1 MIRAEFPRINRIPIL
16 WNRCLICSSTSFP
29 VWLASC
35 LASLVMSVAASPC
48 HQDLHHHWVELV
60 MMIVLADSAPRTW
73 AFVWLT
79 VTGTEDGHNYW
90 AGARK
95 TTSMGLSV
103 THIDTSH

>member
-1 MIRAEFPRINRIPIL
+1 MEQVLDLLVYLLPCVAGQLPGKPGDD
-16 WNRCLICSSTSFP
+16 
-29 VWLASC
+29 
-35 LASLVMSVAASPC
+35 ASLC
-48 HQDLHHHWVELV
+48 HQGIHHHWVELV

-79 VTGTEDGHNYW
+79 VTGTEDGHHYW

-103 THIDTSH
+103 THKDTSH